1 MNDLELQIAAE
12 ATQSRLSHQL
22 LGFPAGTTKEGKQ
35 IPRMIDYYTVSIDS
49 GDGVQRCQNV
59 QFRAPRFDAL
69 MGEFIDFAR
78 SVYKLNPTATV
89 EIRSD
94 GRAVTIRSDVR
105 TLEFERHK
113 IPPRV

>member
-1 MNDLELQIAAE
+1 MNDIELQIAAE
-12 ATQSRLSHQL
+12 ATKSRLAHQL

-59 QFRAPRFDAL
+59 QFRAPRFDVL
-69 MGEFIDFAR
+69 MAEFLDFAG
-78 SVYKLNPTATV
+78 SVYKFDPAATV
-89 EIRSD
+89 EIRPD
-94 GRAVTIRSDVR
+94 GRTLTIRSDTR